1 MNEDEVA
8 RSAQLALLLE
18 VSAYPKPGNV
28 DRTHD
33 FADTCYEHFIASSV
47 ALYPVFRDAAVQGRS
62 TGTGLGSLVKRGV
75 EESRAWQHG
84 GNTHFGALL
93 LLVPL
98 TMAAGA
104 CKRYDSLELQR
115 KAAEIMRCTTV
126 DDAKEVYQAFPKAG
140 VKVRKAVPEF
150 DLTSEAAIAEIR
162 AKEYT
167 LYQIFKISAAYDLIS
182 RELVGGFERTFKS
195 AALLRELAG
204 TERINEAITHTYL
217 RLLAAEEDTFITMKF
232 GSERSSYVQKR
243 AKEIVDNGCEHEAVV
258 AFDNELVSTGLN
270 PGSTA
275 DLIAAALFLCILGGL
290 RF

>member
-33 FADTCYEHFIASSV
+33 FADTSYEHFLASGV
-47 ALYPVFRDAAVQGRS
+47 ALYPVFRAAAIEGRRGS
-62 TGTGLGSLVKRGV
+62 RCLGRLVKRGV

-104 CKRYDSLELQR
+104 CERSEPRELQR
-115 KAAEIMRCTTV
+115 TAEEFMLSTTV
-126 DDAKEVYQAFPKAG
+126 EDAIEVYEAFPKAG
-140 VKVRKAVPEF
+140 VKVRTAVPEF
-150 DLTSEAAIAEIR
+150 DLTSEGAIDEIR

-167 LYQIFKISAAYDLIS
+167 LHQILRISAAYDVIS
-182 RELVGGFERTFKS
+182 RELVGGFERTFRS
-195 AALLRELAG
+195 AALLSELAG
-204 TERINEAITHTYL
+204 AERINEAIVHTYL
-217 RLLAAEEDTFITMKF
+217 HLLAAEEDTFITTKF
-232 GSERSSYVQKR
+232 GTEQSSYVQKR
-243 AKEIVDNGCEHEAVV
+243 AQEIVTGGFSRDEIT
-258 AFDNELVSTGLN
+258 AFDEELVRAGLN

>member
-1 MNEDEVA
+1 MNEDDVA

-33 FADTCYEHFIASSV
+33 FADTSYEHFLASAV

-62 TGTGLGSLVKRGV
+62 RGTGLGSLVKRGV
-75 EESRAWQHG
+75 EESRAWQRG

-93 LLVPL
+93 LLIPL

-104 CKRYDSLELQR
+104 CKRYDPVELQR
-115 KAAEIMRCTTV
+115 TAAEIMLNTTM
-126 DDAKEVYQAFPKAG
+126 DDAIEVYQAFPKAR
-140 VKVRKAVPEF
+140 VKVRTAVPEF
-150 DLTSEAAIAEIR
+150 DLTSEAAIDEIR

-167 LYQIFKISAAYDLIS
+167 LYQIFCISAAYDVIS

-195 AALLRELAG
+195 AAVLSDLAV
-204 TERINEAITHTYL
+204 TERINEAILRTYL

-232 GSERSSYVQKR
+232 GPERSTYVKTR
-243 AKEIVDNGCEHEAVV
+243 ASEIVENGYKHEAIE
-258 AFDNELVSTGLN
+258 AFDEELVRAGLN

-275 DLIAAALFLCILGGL
+275 DLIAAALFLCILAGL

>member
-1 MNEDEVA
+1 MNEDDVA

-33 FADTCYEHFIASSV
+33 FADTSYEHFLASSV
-47 ALYPVFRDAAVQGRS
+47 ALYPIFRDAAMQGRS
-62 TGTGLGSLVKRGV
+62 TCTGIGSLVKRGV
-75 EESRAWQHG
+75 IESRAWQHG

-104 CKRYDSLELQR
+104 CECYDPRELQQA
-115 KAAEIMRCTTV
+115 AAEIMRRTTV
-126 DDAKEVYQAFPKAG
+126 DDAIEVYQAFPKAR

-150 DLTSEAAIAEIR
+150 DLTSETAIDDIR
-162 AKEYT
+162 ARGYT
-167 LYQIFKISAAYDLIS
+167 LYQIFSISTAYDLIS
-182 RELVGGFERTFKS
+182 RELVGGFERTFES
-195 AALLRELAG
+195 AVLLSELAG
-204 TERINEAITHTYL
+204 SERINEAITHAYL
-217 RLLAAEEDTFITMKF
+217 RLLAAEEDTFISMKF
-232 GSERSSYVQKR
+232 GTERSSYVQKR
-243 AKEIVDNGCEHEAVV
+243 VKEIVDDGCKHEEIL
-258 AFDNELVSTGLN
+258 AFDNELVRAGLN

>member
-1 MNEDEVA
+1 MNEDDVA

-33 FADTCYEHFIASSV
+33 FADTSYEHFLASSV
-47 ALYPVFRDAAVQGRS
+47 ALYPIFRDAAVQGRS

-75 EESRAWQHG
+75 EESRAWQRG

-104 CKRYDSLELQR
+104 CERYDPLELQR
-115 KAAEIMRCTTV
+115 TAAEIMQCTTV
-126 DDAKEVYQAFPKAG
+126 DDASEVYQAFPKAR

-150 DLTSEAAIAEIR
+150 DLTSEAAIDEIQ

-167 LYQIFKISAAYDLIS
+167 LYQIFRISAAYDMVS
-182 RELVGGFERTFKS
+182 RELVGGFDRTFKS
-195 AALLRELAG
+195 AALLSELTG
-204 TERINEAITHTYL
+204 TERINEAITHAYL

-232 GSERSSYVQKR
+232 GIERSSYVQKR
-243 AKEIVDNGCEHEAVV
+243 AKEIVDNGCKHEQIE
-258 AFDNELVSTGLN
+258 AFDNELVSAGLN

>member
-1 MNEDEVA
+1 MNEDDVA

-33 FADTCYEHFIASSV
+33 FTDTSYEHFLASSV
-47 ALYPVFRDAAVQGRS
+47 ALYPVFRDAAVRGSRR
-62 TGTGLGSLVKRGV
+62 GTGLGSLVKRGV

-93 LLVPL
+93 LLIPL

-104 CKRYDSLELQR
+104 CRRYDPHELQR
-115 KAAEIMRCTTV
+115 TAAEKMRRTTME
-126 DDAKEVYQAFPKAG
+126 DAIDVYQAFPKAR
-140 VKVRKAVPEF
+140 VKVRTAVPEF
-150 DLTSEAAIAEIR
+150 DLTSDAAIDEIR

-167 LYQIFKISAAYDLIS
+167 LYQIFSISAAYDMIS

-195 AALLRELAG
+195 AALLSELARA
-204 TERINEAITHTYL
+204 ERINEAITHTYL
-217 RLLAAEEDTFITMKF
+217 HLLAAEVDTFITLKF
-232 GSERSSYVQKR
+232 GTERSSYVQKR
-243 AKEIVDNGCEHEAVV
+243 AKEIVDNGCKHEELE
-258 AFDNELVSTGLN
+258 AFDNELVRARLN

>member
-1 MNEDEVA
+1 MNEDDVA

-33 FADTCYEHFIASSV
+33 FADTSYEHFLASAV
-47 ALYPVFRDAAVQGRS
+47 ALYPVFRDAAVLGRG
-62 TGTGLGSLVKRGV
+62 TGTGLGALVKRGV
-75 EESRAWQHG
+75 EESRAWQRG

-104 CKRYDSLELQR
+104 CERYDPVELQR
-115 KAAEIMRCTTV
+115 RAAEVMLSTTV
-126 DDAKEVYQAFPKAG
+126 DDAIAVYQAFPKAR

-150 DLTSEAAIAEIR
+150 DLTSEAAIEEIR

-167 LYQIFKISAAYDLIS
+167 LYQIFSISAAYDLIS
-182 RELVGGFERTFKS
+182 RELVGGFQRSFKN
-195 AALLRELAG
+195 ATLLSELA
-204 TERINEAITHTYL
+204 EHECINEAITHTYL
-217 RLLAAEEDTFITMKF
+217 RLLAAEEDTFISMKF
-232 GSERSSYVQKR
+232 GPERSSYVQKR
-243 AKEIVDNGCEHEAVV
+243 AKEIVDNGCKHEAIA
-258 AFDNELVSTGLN
+258 AFDDELVHAGLN

-275 DLIAAALFLCILGGL
+275 DLIAAALFLCILSGL